1 MNSPCY
7 NWDRSSWLSSKE
19 YFAKLSNQLIKS
31 LDLHEEIKILD
42 VGCGRGYLLRSLA
55 NKANLINIPF
65 GVEPVKHEGSIPHHI
80 KIINSSINSFL
91 DNNNI
96 KFDVVI
102 LKQVLHLL
110 NRNEREYFYYKVK
123 KHLYD
128 NAKIVFIH
136 MNDQTEI
143 PQFPIMKNRLKK
155 SLNSHQYLSEELIKN
170 FKLLKIDNFNYDVN
184 ISSKEYLEMI
194 RNRYISVILDLN
206 EEEIEKGIEFIKKHY
221 PNQLSFKDTLT
232 IQVFN

>member
-65 GVEPVKHEGSIPHHI
+65 GVEPVKHEGPIPHHI

-91 DNNNI
+91 DDNNI

-110 NRNEREYFYYKVK
+110 NQNEREYFYYKVK

>member
-55 NKANLINIPF
+55 NKANLINIPL
-65 GVEPVKHEGSIPHHI
+65 GVEPVKHEGPIPHHI

-96 KFDVVI
+96 KFDLVI

-110 NRNEREYFYYKVK
+110 NQNEREYFYYKVK

-170 FKLLKIDNFNYDVN
+170 FKLLKIDNFNYNVN

>member
-1 MNSPCY
+1 
-7 NWDRSSWLSSKE
+7 
-19 YFAKLSNQLIKS
+19 
-31 LDLHEEIKILD
+31 
-42 VGCGRGYLLRSLA
+42 
-55 NKANLINIPF
+55 
-65 GVEPVKHEGSIPHHI
+65 
-80 KIINSSINSFL
+80 
-91 DNNNI
+91 
-96 KFDVVI
+96 
-102 LKQVLHLL
+102 
-110 NRNEREYFYYKVK
+110 
-123 KHLYD
+123 
-128 NAKIVFIH
+128 

-170 FKLLKIDNFNYDVN
+170 FKLLKIDNFNFNVN

-194 RNRYISVILDLN
+194 RNKYISVILDLN

>member
-42 VGCGRGYLLRSLA
+42 VGCGRGYLLSSLA

-123 KHLYD
+123 KHLND

>member
-7 NWDRSSWLSSKE
+7 NWDNSSWLSSKE
-19 YFAKLSNQLIKS
+19 YFTKLSNQLIKS
-31 LDLHEEIKILD
+31 LDIHEEIKILD
-42 VGCGRGYLLRSLA
+42 VGCGRGYLLESLA
-55 NKANLINIPF
+55 NKVNLINIPF
-65 GVEPVKHEGSIPHHI
+65 GVEPVKHESSIPHYI

-91 DNNNI
+91 DVNNT

-110 NRNEREYFYYKVK
+110 NKNEREYFYYEIK
-123 KHLYD
+123 KHLHD

-143 PQFPIMKNRLKK
+143 PQFPIMKNKLKE
-155 SLNSHQYLSEELIKN
+155 SLNSHQYLSEELIRN
-170 FKLLKIDNFNYDVN
+170 FRLYKIENFNYNVN

-206 EEEIEKGIEFIKKHY
+206 EEEIEQGIEFIKKNY

-232 IQVFN
+232 IEIFN

>member
-123 KHLYD
+123 KHLND

-143 PQFPIMKNRLKK
+143 PQFPTMKHRLKK
-155 SLNSHQYLSEELIKN
+155 SLNSHQYLLDELIKN

-194 RNRYISVILDLN
+194 RNKYISVILDLN

>member
-1 MNSPCY
+1 MNGPCY

-65 GVEPVKHEGSIPHHI
+65 GVEPVKHEGPIPHHI

-110 NRNEREYFYYKVK
+110 NQNEREYFYYKVK
-123 KHLYD
+123 KHLND

-155 SLNSHQYLSEELIKN
+155 SLNSHQYLLDELIKN

>member
-65 GVEPVKHEGSIPHHI
+65 GVEPVKHEGLIPHHI

-123 KHLYD
+123 KHLND

-155 SLNSHQYLSEELIKN
+155 SLNSHQYLLDELIKN

>member
-65 GVEPVKHEGSIPHHI
+65 GVEPVKHEGLIPHHI

-123 KHLYD
+123 KHLND

-155 SLNSHQYLSEELIKN
+155 SLNSHQCLLDELIKN

>member
-7 NWDRSSWLSSKE
+7 NWDNSSWLSSKE

-31 LDLHEEIKILD
+31 LDIHEEIKILD
-42 VGCGRGYLLRSLA
+42 VGCGRGYLLESLA
-55 NKANLINIPF
+55 NKVNLINIPF
-65 GVEPVKHEGSIPHHI
+65 GVEPVKHESSIPHYI

-91 DNNNI
+91 DVNNT

-110 NRNEREYFYYKVK
+110 NKNEREYFYDEIK
-123 KHLYD
+123 KYLHD

-136 MNDQTEI
+136 MNNQTEI
-143 PQFPIMKNRLKK
+143 PQFPIMKKKLKE
-155 SLNSHQYLSEELIKN
+155 SINSHQYLSEELIKN
-170 FKLLKIDNFNYDVN
+170 FRLYKIENFDYNVN

-206 EEEIEKGIEFIKKHY
+206 EEEIEQGVEFIKKNY
-221 PNQLSFKDTLT
+221 PYQLSFKDTLT
-232 IQVFN
+232 IEIFN

>member
-7 NWDRSSWLSSKE
+7 NWDKSSWLSSKE

-65 GVEPVKHEGSIPHHI
+65 GVEPVKHEGPIPHHI

-123 KHLYD
+123 KHLND

-170 FKLLKIDNFNYDVN
+170 FKLLKIDNFNYNVN

-194 RNRYISVILDLN
+194 RNKYISVILDLN

>member
-110 NRNEREYFYYKVK
+110 NQNEREYFYYKVK
-123 KHLYD
+123 KHLND

-155 SLNSHQYLSEELIKN
+155 SLNSHQCLLDELIKN

>member
-123 KHLYD
+123 KHLND

>member
-55 NKANLINIPF
+55 NKANLINIPL
-65 GVEPVKHEGSIPHHI
+65 GVEPVKHEGPIPHHI

-110 NRNEREYFYYKVK
+110 NQNEREYFYYKVK

-170 FKLLKIDNFNYDVN
+170 FKLLKIDNFNYNVN

-194 RNRYISVILDLN
+194 RNKYISVILDLN
-206 EEEIEKGIEFIKKHY
+206 EEEIEKGIEFIKKNY

>member
-65 GVEPVKHEGSIPHHI
+65 GVEPVKHEGPIPYHI

-110 NRNEREYFYYKVK
+110 NQNEREYFYYKVK

-170 FKLLKIDNFNYDVN
+170 FKLLKIDNFNYNVN

>member
-55 NKANLINIPF
+55 NKANLINIPL
-65 GVEPVKHEGSIPHHI
+65 GVEPVKHEGPIPHHI

-110 NRNEREYFYYKVK
+110 NQNEREYFYYKVK

-170 FKLLKIDNFNYDVN
+170 FKLLKIDNFNYNVN

-194 RNRYISVILDLN
+194 RNKYISVILDLN
-206 EEEIEKGIEFIKKHY
+206 EEEIEKGIKFIKKHY

>member
-110 NRNEREYFYYKVK
+110 NQNEREYFYYKVK
-123 KHLYD
+123 KHLND

-155 SLNSHQYLSEELIKN
+155 SLNSHQCLLDELIKN

-194 RNRYISVILDLN
+194 RNKYISVILDLN

>member
-55 NKANLINIPF
+55 NKANLINIPL
-65 GVEPVKHEGSIPHHI
+65 GVEPVKHEGPIPHHI

-123 KHLYD
+123 KHLND

-170 FKLLKIDNFNYDVN
+170 FKLLKIDNFNFNVN

-194 RNRYISVILDLN
+194 RNKYISVILDLN

>member
-42 VGCGRGYLLRSLA
+42 VGCGRGYLLRSLV

-65 GVEPVKHEGSIPHHI
+65 GVEPVKHEGPIPHHI

-91 DNNNI
+91 DDNNI

-123 KHLYD
+123 KHLND

-170 FKLLKIDNFNYDVN
+170 FKLLKIDNFNYNVN

-194 RNRYISVILDLN
+194 RNKYISVILDLN

>member
-65 GVEPVKHEGSIPHHI
+65 GVEPVKHEGPIPHHI

-110 NRNEREYFYYKVK
+110 NQNEREYFYYKVK

-155 SLNSHQYLSEELIKN
+155 SLNSHQYLLDELIKN

>member
-7 NWDRSSWLSSKE
+7 NWDNSSWLSSKE
-19 YFAKLSNQLIKS
+19 YFTKLSNQLIKS
-31 LDLHEEIKILD
+31 LDIHEEIKILD
-42 VGCGRGYLLRSLA
+42 VGCGRGYLLESLA
-55 NKANLINIPF
+55 NKVNLINTPF
-65 GVEPVKHEGSIPHHI
+65 GVEPVKHESSIPHYI

-91 DNNNI
+91 DVNNT

-110 NRNEREYFYYKVK
+110 NKNEREHFYDEIK
-123 KHLYD
+123 KYLHD

-136 MNDQTEI
+136 MNNQTEI
-143 PQFPIMKNRLKK
+143 PQFPIMKKKLKE
-155 SLNSHQYLSEELIKN
+155 SINSHQYLSEELIKN
-170 FKLLKIDNFNYDVN
+170 FRLYKIENFNYNVN

-206 EEEIEKGIEFIKKHY
+206 EEEIEQGIKFIKKNY

-232 IQVFN
+232 IEIFN

>member
-65 GVEPVKHEGSIPHHI
+65 GVEPVKHEGPIPHHI

-110 NRNEREYFYYKVK
+110 NQNEREYFYYKVK
-123 KHLYD
+123 KHLND

-155 SLNSHQYLSEELIKN
+155 SLNSHQCLLDELIKN

>member
-1 MNSPCY
+1 MNGPCY

-123 KHLYD
+123 KHLND

-155 SLNSHQYLSEELIKN
+155 SLNSHQYLLDELIKN

>member
-65 GVEPVKHEGSIPHHI
+65 GVEPVKHEGPIPHHI

-91 DNNNI
+91 DHNNI

-110 NRNEREYFYYKVK
+110 NQNEREYFYYKVK

-170 FKLLKIDNFNYDVN
+170 FKLLKIDNFNFNVN

>member
-110 NRNEREYFYYKVK
+110 NKNEREYFYDEIK
-123 KHLYD
+123 KYLHD

-170 FKLLKIDNFNYDVN
+170 FKLLKIDNFNYNVN

>member
-123 KHLYD
+123 KHLND

-194 RNRYISVILDLN
+194 RNKYISVILDLN

>member
-123 KHLYD
+123 KHLND

-155 SLNSHQYLSEELIKN
+155 SLNSHQYLLDELIKN

>member
-65 GVEPVKHEGSIPHHI
+65 GVEPVKHEGPIPHHI

-110 NRNEREYFYYKVK
+110 NQNEREYFYYKVK

-170 FKLLKIDNFNYDVN
+170 FKLLKIDNFNYNVN

-194 RNRYISVILDLN
+194 RNKYISVILDLN

>member
-65 GVEPVKHEGSIPHHI
+65 GVEPVKHEGPIPHHI

-123 KHLYD
+123 KHLND

-155 SLNSHQYLSEELIKN
+155 SLNSHQYLLDELIKN

-194 RNRYISVILDLN
+194 RNKYISVILDLN

>member
-65 GVEPVKHEGSIPHHI
+65 GVEPVKHEGPIPHHI

-91 DNNNI
+91 DDNNI

-110 NRNEREYFYYKVK
+110 NQNEREYFYYKVK

-170 FKLLKIDNFNYDVN
+170 FKLLKIDNFNYNVN

-194 RNRYISVILDLN
+194 RNKYISVILDLN

>member
-65 GVEPVKHEGSIPHHI
+65 GVEPVKHEGPIPHHI

-91 DNNNI
+91 DDNNI

-110 NRNEREYFYYKVK
+110 NQNEREYFYYKVK
-123 KHLYD
+123 KHLND

>member
-55 NKANLINIPF
+55 NKANLINIPL
-65 GVEPVKHEGSIPHHI
+65 GVEPVKHEGPIPHHI

-110 NRNEREYFYYKVK
+110 NQNEREYFYYKVK

>member
-123 KHLYD
+123 KHLND

-155 SLNSHQYLSEELIKN
+155 SLNSHQCLLDELIKN

>member
-65 GVEPVKHEGSIPHHI
+65 GVEPVKHEGPIPHHI

-110 NRNEREYFYYKVK
+110 NQNEREYFYFKVK
-123 KHLYD
+123 KHLND

>member
-65 GVEPVKHEGSIPHHI
+65 GVEPVKHEGPIPHHI

-110 NRNEREYFYYKVK
+110 NQNEREYFYYKVK

-170 FKLLKIDNFNYDVN
+170 FKLLKIDNFNFNVN

-194 RNRYISVILDLN
+194 RNKYISVILDLN

>member
-65 GVEPVKHEGSIPHHI
+65 GVEPVKHEGPIPHHI

-110 NRNEREYFYYKVK
+110 NQNEREYFYYKVK
-123 KHLYD
+123 KHLND

-143 PQFPIMKNRLKK
+143 PQFPIMKHRLKK
-155 SLNSHQYLSEELIKN
+155 SLNSHQYLLDELIKN

-194 RNRYISVILDLN
+194 RNKYISVILDLN